1 LLLNNGPLD
10 FVSNE
15 KIDVICNE
23 NFFIS
28 CILGPIPKETSYII
42 TLSCF
47 YIQDETKNIY
57 FKDNLD
63 DGLKMWYGFTYE
75 PYMINIDLDHKL
87 CQLIKL
93 SQKGVLNLHNH

>member
-10 FVSNE
+10 FVTNE
-15 KIDVICNE
+15 KVDVICNKT
-23 NFFIS
+23 FIIS

-47 YIQDETKNIY
+47 IY
-57 FKDNLD
+57 KMKLRKYYPKDNLD
-63 DGLKMWYGFTYE
+63 GGLKMWFGFTYE
-75 PYMINIDLDHKL
+75 LHMINIDSDHKL

-93 SQKGVLNLHNH
+93 Y